1 MHPPPVRP
9 AELAGT
15 LWARSRAQTGNRQPA
30 DSSPAP
36 ESELAALCAWLEAQG
51 LVEGWP
57 PLAQAAAAV
66 YFCAA
71 ARSEPIALDSLAMA
85 AGLSA
90 QALPKRLAALE
101 GRIAALAA
109 KLLPGLGN
117 ARQKSMINIATLM
130 RLTSALDKAGAP
142 SARKRGDRAVDSSSL
157 AKRPRA

>member
-1 MHPPPVRP
+1 MLTTVMRSSSCACDRAELGATIILKRIDLNMEELDVHPPPVRP

-66 YFCAA
+66 
-71 ARSEPIALDSLAMA
+71 
-85 AGLSA
+85 
-90 QALPKRLAALE
+90 
-101 GRIAALAA
+101 
-109 KLLPGLGN
+109 
-117 ARQKSMINIATLM
+117 
-130 RLTSALDKAGAP
+130 
-142 SARKRGDRAVDSSSL
+142 
-157 AKRPRA
+157 